1 MLRTRSAPALPHCSA
16 PVRVGRRFAWGTS
29 DHKNASVVRWGSR
42 TAVRLDPPGDDP
54 LAGHRLRV
62 SFVGLGYVGLCT
74 AVAFANRGFDTLG
87 VDVDPERLALVE
99 VGRAP
104 IHEPR
109 LERLLKTAI
118 VSGRLRVS
126 DDLAEVAATD
136 VVFLTVGTP
145 SNLDGSIDTRHVETA
160 AREVGAALREE
171 PDFRLVVVKSTVIPG
186 TTRSVVMPLLE
197 ERSGKRV
204 GAELGLC
211 TNPEFLKEGS
221 ALADTFHPDKLVIGA
236 IDAGSTSRLKQ
247 LYRAFYGTKVPPTIE
262 TTPET
267 AEMIKYASNAF
278 LATKVSY
285 INTMANIAQQIPGV
299 DVERV
304 AAAIGLDPRI
314 GPLFLKAG
322 PGYGGSCFPKDVR
335 ALIAFSRER
344 GYDPSLL
351 AAVEKTNER
360 QAAKVVELSERLVG
374 PLEDKRVAVLGLA
387 FKKDTDDIR
396 EAASI
401 RVIHRL
407 QEKGA
412 HVTAYDPIAIPS
424 ARQVLG
430 DAVEFAAD
438 PKSAIQEADCCI
450 VMTEWD
456 EFRNLTGKDYAE
468 HMRRPNVVDARRLY
482 RREELEGVN
491 VLAIGIGHSRSIGA
505 HPTPDPKVLA

>member
-1 MLRTRSAPALPHCSA
+1 MGHERPQKRIS
-16 PVRVGRRFAWGTS
+16 GTAGV
-29 DHKNASVVRWGSR
+29 KNGGTTGS
-42 TAVRLDPPGDDP
+42 PGDVP
-54 LAGHRLRV
+54 LSEHRLTV

-74 AVAFANRGFDTLG
+74 AVAFANRGLNTLG

-104 IHEPR
+104 FHEPR
-109 LERLLKTAI
+109 LERLLKTA
-118 VSGRLRVS
+118 VLSGRLRVS
-126 DDLAEVAATD
+126 DELSDVAETD
-136 VVFLTVGTP
+136 VIFLTVGTP
-145 SNLDGSIDTRHVETA
+145 SQLDGSIDTRHVESA
-160 AREVGAALREE
+160 AREVGAALRTE
-171 PDFRLVVVKSTVIPG
+171 PDFRLVVVKSTVVPG

-197 ERSGKRV
+197 GSSGKRV
-204 GAELGLC
+204 GVELGLC

-221 ALADTFHPDKLVIGA
+221 AIDDTFRPDKLVIGA
-236 IDAGSTSRLKQ
+236 IDEGSASHLKR
-247 LYRAFYGTKVPPTIE
+247 LYRAFYGTKLPPTIE

-360 QAAKVVELSERLVG
+360 QAAKVVELSEKLIG
-374 PLEDKRVAVLGLA
+374 SLEDKRVAVLGLA

-407 QEKGA
+407 KEKGA
-412 HVTAYDPIAIPS
+412 RVTAYDPIAIPG

-438 PKSAIQEADCCI
+438 AKSAIREADCCI

-456 EFRNLTGKDYAE
+456 EFRSLTGKDYAE

-482 RREELEGVN
+482 RRDELEGVN
-491 VLAIGIGHSRSIGA
+491 VLAIGTGHSGSIRL
-505 HPTPDPKVLA
+505 HPTPDPRLPA

>member
-1 MLRTRSAPALPHCSA
+1 MTE
-16 PVRVGRRFAWGTS
+16 
-29 DHKNASVVRWGSR
+29 SR
-42 TAVRLDPPGDDP
+42 LT
-54 LAGHRLRV
+54 V

-87 VDVDPERLALVE
+87 VDVDRERLALVE

-104 IHEPR
+104 FHEPR
-109 LERLLKTAI
+109 LDRLLKTAI

-126 DDLAEVAATD
+126 EELADVAETD
-136 VVFLTVGTP
+136 VVFITVGTP
-145 SNLDGSIDTRHVETA
+145 SSLDGSMDTRYVESA
-160 AREVGAALREE
+160 AREVGAALRDER
-171 PDFRLVVVKSTVIPG
+171 DFRLVVVKSTVIPG

-197 ERSGKRV
+197 ANSGKRV
-204 GAELGLC
+204 GVGLGLC

-221 ALADTFHPDKLVIGA
+221 AIEDTLHPDKLVIGA
-236 IDAGSTSRLKQ
+236 MDEGSASHLKQ
-247 LYRAFYGTKVPPTIE
+247 LYHALYAPEIPPALE

-285 INTMANIAQQIPGV
+285 INTIANIAQQIPGV
-299 DVERV
+299 DVEQV

-335 ALIAFSRER
+335 ALIAFSREH
-344 GYDPSLL
+344 GYDPGLL

-360 QAAKVVELSERLVG
+360 QAAKVVELSEKLIG
-374 PLEDKRVAVLGLA
+374 SLEDKRIAVLGLA

-407 QEKGA
+407 KEKGA
-412 HVTAYDPIAIPS
+412 HVTAYDPMAIPG

-430 DAVEFAAD
+430 DAVEFATD
-438 PKSAIQEADCCI
+438 PKSAIREADCCI

-456 EFRNLTGKDYAE
+456 EFRHLTGKDYVE
-468 HMRRPNVVDARRLY
+468 QMRRPNVVDARRLY

-491 VLAIGIGHSRSIGA
+491 VLAIGSGHSRPIQSGLSSDSRVV
-505 HPTPDPKVLA
+505 P

>member
-1 MLRTRSAPALPHCSA
+1 
-16 PVRVGRRFAWGTS
+16 
-29 DHKNASVVRWGSR
+29 
-42 TAVRLDPPGDDP
+42 
-54 LAGHRLRV
+54 
-62 SFVGLGYVGLCT
+62 
-74 AVAFANRGFDTLG
+74 
-87 VDVDPERLALVE
+87 
-99 VGRAP
+99 
-104 IHEPR
+104 
-109 LERLLKTAI
+109 
-118 VSGRLRVS
+118 
-126 DDLAEVAATD
+126 
-136 VVFLTVGTP
+136 
-145 SNLDGSIDTRHVETA
+145 
-160 AREVGAALREE
+160 
-171 PDFRLVVVKSTVIPG
+171 
-186 TTRSVVMPLLE
+186 
-197 ERSGKRV
+197 
-204 GAELGLC
+204 
-211 TNPEFLKEGS
+211 
-221 ALADTFHPDKLVIGA
+221 VIGA
-236 IDAGSTSRLKQ
+236 IDEGSASHLKR
-247 LYRAFYGTKVPPTIE
+247 LYRAFYGTKLPPTIE

-360 QAAKVVELSERLVG
+360 QAAKVVELSEKLIG
-374 PLEDKRVAVLGLA
+374 SLEDKRVAVLGLA

-407 QEKGA
+407 KEKGA
-412 HVTAYDPIAIPS
+412 RVTAYDPIAIPG

-438 PKSAIQEADCCI
+438 AKSAIREADCCI

-456 EFRNLTGKDYAE
+456 EFRSLTGKDYAE

-482 RREELEGVN
+482 QRDELEGVN
-491 VLAIGIGHSRSIGA
+491 VLAIGTGHSGSIRL
-505 HPTPDPKVLA
+505 HPTPDPRLPA

>member
-1 MLRTRSAPALPHCSA
+1 VEVKSSGTAGVGGGVLLTGRS
-16 PVRVGRRFAWGTS
+16 T
-29 DHKNASVVRWGSR
+29 
-42 TAVRLDPPGDDP
+42 T
-54 LAGHRLRV
+54 V

-74 AVAFANRGFDTLG
+74 AVAFANRGFDRLG
-87 VDVDPERLALVE
+87 VDVDRERLALVE

-118 VSGRLRVS
+118 ISGWLRVS
-126 DDLAEVAATD
+126 EEVAEVAETD
-136 VVFLTVGTP
+136 VVFITVGTP
-145 SNLDGSIDTRHVETA
+145 SNLDGSMDTRYVESA
-160 AREVGAALREE
+160 ARDVGAALREE
-171 PDFRLVVVKSTVIPG
+171 PDFRLVVVKSTVTPG

-197 ERSGKRV
+197 ANSGKRV
-204 GAELGLC
+204 GIELGLC

-221 ALADTFHPDKLVIGA
+221 AIEDTVHPDKLVIGA
-236 IDAGSTSRLKQ
+236 MDEGSATRLKQ
-247 LYRAFYGTKVPPTIE
+247 LYGAFHGLPGPPTIE

-267 AEMIKYASNAF
+267 AEMIKYASNSF

-299 DVERV
+299 DVEAVR
-304 AAAIGLDPRI
+304 AAIGLDPRI

-360 QAAKVVELSERLVG
+360 QAAKVVELSEKLVG
-374 PLEDKRVAVLGLA
+374 SLEDKRVAVLGLA

-407 QEKGA
+407 KEKGA
-412 HVTAYDPIAIPS
+412 HVTAYDPIAIPG

-438 PKSAIQEADCCI
+438 PKSAIREADCCI

-456 EFRNLTGKDYAE
+456 EFRNLTGKDYTE

-482 RREELEGVN
+482 R
-491 VLAIGIGHSRSIGA
+491 
-505 HPTPDPKVLA
+505 PD